1 MNNNG
6 HKQYEARLVYS
17 TSRAE
22 AEDYEPALVYS
33 TSAGLA
39 QDACSPGE
47 VHLIVTSSWSRVPI
61 GCTVTRVTQVA
72 EYPHI
77 A

>member
-17 TSRAE
+17 TSRAQ
-22 AEDYEPALVYS
+22 AEDYEPALVYRTG

-39 QDACSPGE
+39 QDA
-47 VHLIVTSSWSRVPI
+47 
-61 GCTVTRVTQVA
+61 
-72 EYPHI
+72 
-77 A
+77 